1 MCRAAC
7 VGLGASSGAHHVA
20 HQPGTGTGRALD
32 PGTVRETVPEG
43 LRTGR
48 FLLRWWWF
56 GSCDWGVLELANI
69 DDEMFEYSSLLVEF
83 RDNLIRRGWWRGIKR
98 GSRDFS
104 GPERDERRG
113 LHLSVAVVAVWT

>member
-1 MCRAAC
+1 MSPINPALGQDARLIPAQC
-7 VGLGASSGAHHVA
+7 VK
-20 HQPGTGTGRALD
+20 P
-32 PGTVRETVPEG
+32 VPEG